1 MEGNLPWALVFMGVG
16 IGAVVELLGV
26 QILPFAVGLYLP
38 IHLSTPIMIGGIIRG
53 ILDSKK
59 NNKKLDEK
67 VAQEKIDSGILYSSG
82 LIAGE
87 GVIGIILAILAVIPA
102 GTSATGEAL
111 TVADKVAFGNEAL
124 GKVGAI
130 IFFALL
136 AISLLKNSLWK
147 KTEEN

>member
-1 MEGNLPWALVFMGVG
+1 MKR
-16 IGAVVELLGV
+16 LL
-26 QILPFAVGLYLP
+26 
-38 IHLSTPIMIGGIIRG
+38 
-53 ILDSKK
+53 KK
-59 NNKKLDEK
+59 
-67 VAQEKIDSGILYSSG
+67 KIDSGILYSSG

-136 AISLLKNSLWK
+136 AISLLKKFTMEKKLK
-147 KTEEN
+147 KTKNYLGDIPPR